1 VKVGAA
7 IRSRLS
13 RVAVPLAW
21 LLVGIVLLAPLTQAD
36 EARSL
41 GIPSLVDRAQLRILT
56 TIAMFVVMASA
67 WNIIGG
73 IAGYASFGNVGFF
86 GLGAYTTAMLVDRDR
101 GGLPFAV
108 GLLAAPLLP
117 MLFAAGIGSVLLRL
131 RGHYFAIAT
140 LGASIAVGEVI
151 KNIDYFGGSTGLFP
165 PILPKADLVFFYL
178 MASVAALTIGTNW
191 LILRSRFGYG
201 LMAIRENEHAAAVI
215 GIDTTRY
222 KVRAFVTAAALT
234 GLAGGVFAQ
243 WTSFVSQENVFPISY
258 NVEMILMAVIGGAGT
273 VLGPVIGAVGLET
286 LIQVLAGGG
295 SRAAATQLGLGVL
308 LAVTVVLLPR
318 GLIDFFG
325 GRSKLSLRAIRA
337 SLRETSA

>member
-1 VKVGAA
+1 MSALPKAPT
-7 IRSRLS
+7 RLR
-13 RVAVPLAW
+13 RVAVPVVW
-21 LLVGIVLLAPLTQAD
+21 FLVVVVVLAPLTQTD
-36 EARSL
+36 EARNL
-41 GIPSLVDRAQLRILT
+41 GIPAVVNRAQLRILT

-73 IAGYASFGNVGFF
+73 LAGYASFGNVGFF

-101 GGLPFAV
+101 GGLPFAI
-108 GLLAAPLLP
+108 GLLAAPILP

-140 LGASIAVGEVI
+140 LGTSIALGEVI
-151 KNIDYFGGSTGLFP
+151 KNIDFFGGSTGLFP

-178 MASVAALTIGTNW
+178 MLAVAALAIVSNW

-201 LMAIRENEHAAAVI
+201 LIAIRENEHAAEVI

-222 KVRAFVTAAALT
+222 KVRAFVIAAALT

-243 WTSFVSQENVFPISY
+243 WTSFVSQDNVFPISY
-258 NVEMILMAVIGGAGT
+258 NVEMILMAIIGGAGT
-273 VLGPVIGAVGLET
+273 VFGPVIGAVGLET

-295 SRAAATQLGLGVL
+295 SAAAATQVGLGVL
-308 LAVTVVLLPR
+308 LAITVVFLPR
-318 GLIDFFG
+318 GVIDFFG